1 MVLNAC
7 EEVWQFEEGSFS
19 QNCSRYKKR
28 DKEKAVPGDVFVGWQ
43 SEQHAA
49 ELWPASGLFLV

>member
-1 MVLNAC
+1 MPARKC
-7 EEVWQFEEGSFS
+7 GSLRKGHS
-19 QNCSRYKKR
+19 VRTAPGTRSETRK
-28 DKEKAVPGDVFVGWQ
+28 KAVPGDVFVGRQ